1 MIYSLRRSTHKA
13 GYDLIS
19 SHILHLS
26 LSLLLVVSI
35 CANLAALSLKA
46 WLRGPQIHLE
56 LQHSRTLAP
65 LDAMPY
71 WLCPTSSTS
80 SIPDVESDGLRL
92 TRLTLRRLDVMAG
105 AMERAMAMGKCLE
118 IQERYSRCSTL
129 IQDRV
134 WPMLIV
140 LFFQVMIQEDG
151 NLEIS

>member
-1 MIYSLRRSTHKA
+1 MNYNMIYSLRHSTHIV
-13 GYDLIS
+13 GSYIFLSSLGCIYLCQSCRPFPQGLIE
-19 SHILHLS
+19 
-26 LSLLLVVSI
+26 
-35 CANLAALSLKA
+35 
-46 WLRGPQIHLE
+46 GPQIHLE
-56 LQHSRTLAP
+56 LQHSTTLAP

-118 IQERYSRCSTL
+118 IQEHHCSRCSTL

-134 WPMLIV
+134 WQMLIV
-140 LFFQVMIQEDG
+140 LFFQIMIQEDG

>member
-26 LSLLLVVSI
+26 LS
-35 CANLAALSLKA
+35 SLGCIY
-46 WLRGPQIHLE
+46 LCQSCRPFPEGLIEGPQIHLE